1 MAAVPPDP
9 QSPIEG
15 LRAWLAQL
23 DRRVGI
29 RTYLL
34 GAIAVLGLAASVVAL
49 VLVLQLKR
57 DSATKDDISTLQTQ
71 VSETQDAA
79 QQAAKR
85 DVRSLEDRIAQ
96 LETRLDQV
104 SSDQESIKRRLNA
117 LKAASGA
124 SGAGGHN
131 ASGTGVTGAGGV
143 FGAPSDTTGATGP
156 DGSNGENAG
165 RHGGGTGGTSSG
177 G

>member
-9 QSPIEG
+9 QDPIEG

-23 DRRVGI
+23 DRTVGI
-29 RTYLL
+29 RTYVL
-34 GAIAVLGLAASVVAL
+34 GAVAVLGLAASVVAL

-57 DSATKDDISTLQTQ
+57 DSATKDDISKLQTQ
-71 VSETQDAA
+71 ISQVQDAA
-79 QQAAKR
+79 QQTAR
-85 DVRSLEDRIAQ
+85 REVGSLKARVAG

-117 LKAASGA
+117 LKAATSTSGV
-124 SGAGGHN
+124 GGHQ
-131 ASGTGVTGAGGV
+131 ASGTGVTGAGGI
-143 FGAPSDTTGATGP
+143 FSAPEAAPGATGP
-156 DGSNGENAG
+156 GGSS
-165 RHGGGTGGTSSG
+165 GGSGSGQGASTGGTSSG